1 MRRDRLLFQA
11 IDQDR
16 EYEATE
22 SGCCVRRDGSGC
34 VQVPS
39 EADCPV
45 TVSATIYVLHWIFIT
60 HSLHDLY
67 MTIKREHV
75 FDQTVFFVIGSFY

>member
-1 MRRDRLLFQA
+1 MRRDQLLFQA

-45 TVSATIYVLHWIFIT
+45 TVSAIIYIGYYNNYAAHKFSSKLAHAYMLI
-60 HSLHDLY
+60 HS
-67 MTIKREHV
+67 
-75 FDQTVFFVIGSFY
+75 

>member
-45 TVSATIYVLHWIFIT
+45 TVSAVIYIGYTLHI
-60 HSLHDLY
+60 
-67 MTIKREHV
+67 HV
-75 FDQTVFFVIGSFY
+75 HV

>member
-45 TVSATIYVLHWIFIT
+45 TVSAIIYVL
-60 HSLHDLY
+60 Y
-67 MTIKREHV
+67 
-75 FDQTVFFVIGSFY
+75 

>member
-22 SGCCVRRDGSGC
+22 SGCCVQRDHGSGC

-45 TVSATIYVLHWIFIT
+45 TVN
-60 HSLHDLY
+60 
-67 MTIKREHV
+67 
-75 FDQTVFFVIGSFY
+75 TVIIM